1 MKFTSVFT
9 KYLYFA
15 MQGQVNEQVHTQ
27 KLPPLLSSNSI
38 RTRQRKYSVIFVF
51 VSRILVLRYSNETIA
66 VVVYIL
72 HENFS

>member
-1 MKFTSVFT
+1 
-9 KYLYFA
+9 

-38 RTRQRKYSVIFVF
+38 RTRH
-51 VSRILVLRYSNETIA
+51 LVLRYSSETIA